1 MAPVTTPTSSSVGSK
16 GKTPATPKN
25 LDEEMKDAENS
36 DDELNFT
43 KKVYDTLQRRI
54 RKNDSDI
61 AQMQAMVNE
70 TIAKLEAKNEEA
82 GKLGQEVRTLRAA
95 ASIIST
101 PVDGREKLKLNSP
114 SAYDGTS
121 GQLKGFLIQIRTY
134 QTFHAANFGSETE
147 RVIHAATF
155 LKGKALAW
163 FEPFMEEFLQNNGDT
178 NACST
183 ETRDIFSSMTGFEHA
198 LQTLFQ
204 DPDEKRQ
211 AERDLANLRQ
221 NKSASHY
228 AAEFRRLA
236 ARLDITN
243 ESRIFMFYQGLKEE
257 VKDEIVKLDAP
268 TDFLQYVAL
277 AIRIDTR
284 LYERRKE
291 KSENRRPQANV
302 GKRYVP
308 QGPRQPNNYN
318 SNWRNNQQRNNGPST
333 AYGHHAGPMDVSVAH
348 KNKPT
353 TRRDPRSGVC
363 FNCEKPGHIARE
375 CRQPKRLQNRPL
387 PEDTKKANIA
397 KKEVPHEQL
406 SWTACYNDGCPTH
419 QDGKEQA
426 GWYPR
431 EPKNKTVAVS
441 RKSKH
446 GDVQIMEK
454 RNQQLITKLI
464 QARDTAQA
472 QLSSPNMPETLQAI
486 KARLQQRIQAQGDYQ
501 RQLALEEDLAGS
513 VQEEIGLTSRLTKI
527 VAVGKKQAK
536 PSFSQPRLGI
546 RERTPQEA
554 IEVLGERTSSDYTSD
569 SGESLD
575 EFLPPSKMERR
586 AAEQLLELRQTRSST
601 RSKSPNLKIKQEM
614 RQRLRNLDPYDRTKL
629 QEYEIDEGNDIDS
642 DEPLASQTYLDNS
655 RTQINQR
662 PNVDKTHNNQEIRFY
677 GTEDVDVNNR
687 PEVRIQEKPLFGD
700 DKLLELTHKRHYR
713 IFRADCIYD
722 ECKTHLRSK
731 EEYAFYPRRQG
742 REPIPRAY
750 QDSELNTWKVKE
762 YLTKWLCFQPS
773 PKHPMPC
780 VNHITKHCL
789 ENADQGKELQ
799 QEVEKLGT
807 PTAKGPQTATQHKK
821 SLCAATRE
829 DDRHLFLEAIIDGQP
844 TQVMIDS
851 GAQANFM
858 SPRLIN
864 QRQIAWRLKDEPYAL
879 QNVEGETVEY
889 DGGIIS
895 KETAQLSMVIH
906 GRQEQLVFDITKIG
920 QLDVILGVPWLR
932 KHDPDISW
940 KANQLR
946 WRDSATEARCMP
958 QPPGEHRRQRYV
970 AYVKRI
976 EPMKDE
982 RFESFINDQREEERL
997 SPIPAEYRSYKKLFA
1012 EELET
1017 GLPEHGPWDHEIP
1030 IKEGEHPKFHKLYG
1044 LNENQREELDKYIDE
1059 NLRKGYIRPST
1070 SPAGYP
1076 ILFVPKKNG
1085 KLRLCVDYRQ
1095 LNDIT
1100 IKNSY
1105 PLPLITELRDLLY
1118 GAKWFTALDLKGAYN
1133 LIRIKEGE
1141 EWKTCFRT
1149 RRGNYEYLV
1158 MPFGLTNAPASFQT
1172 MINHVLRE
1180 YLDVFVVVYLDDIL
1194 IFSPTLEI
1202 HKEHVH
1208 KVLQKL
1214 QEAKLLVEPEK
1225 SVFHSQRVDYL
1236 GFTIT
1241 PGEIRMDDKKIAA
1254 VKDWPRPQNV
1264 KDIQSFLGFVNF
1276 YRRFLKGYSGKINPL
1291 IKLTRKDTTFEWTN
1305 EQDKAFEDIKQQ
1317 VLSEPVLMI
1326 PDPRKPFELETDA
1339 SDYAIG
1345 GQLGQRDEEGRL
1357 HPCGFF
1363 SKKLSG
1369 PELNY
1374 QIHDKELMAIIEAF
1388 REWKPQL
1395 SGTKHEVKVYT
1406 DHKNLA
1412 HFTTSKA
1419 LNKRQIRWSEF
1430 LSEFNFRIIYVKG
1443 TENGRADALSR
1454 RPDHETPV
1462 PDETLVILKQDDK
1475 GDLVPAQK
1483 LIMIGTRVNT
1493 STTGRMTPEQIREIH
1508 SARAHGHQGV
1518 TKTFKRIRQHYDK
1531 RVTRA
1536 EVASAIKDCEMC
1548 KKSKN
1553 SPHKPYGQLQPLPI
1567 PPEAWHSISLDF
1579 IVKLPKSREP
1589 LTKTWYDSILVI
1601 VDRLTKYAYFIPYLE
1616 SSTAEDLAYTF
1627 LKYIISNHG
1636 LPKEI
1641 VSDRDKLFTSKFW
1654 KSLISQLGADH
1665 KLSTAFHPQTDGQ
1678 TERINQIL
1686 EQYLRC
1692 YVNYDQDNWVPLLP
1706 MAQFAYNSAIGES
1719 TLHSPFYLNY
1729 GFQPTAYG
1737 QPRQG
1742 PRALKAVAD
1751 YNKLRELQENISNDL
1766 EFVRARMKK
1775 YSDPSRMT
1783 GPSFEEGDSAYLI
1796 RRNIKT
1802 KRPSDKL
1809 DYKKLGPFEIT
1820 QKISDVNFK
1829 LKLPDTMKVHPV
1841 FHIAL
1846 LEPAPRGSH
1855 TEDCI
1860 IVETHEPEYEVE
1872 RIIDHRNENGHDEY
1886 LIKWKGYGHEDNS
1899 WEPVKNLQHSQQ
1911 ALQQYHKKDSRDLA
1925 PQNLTPHPENSSRT
1939 PRQHPRK
1946 RDPAQL

>member
-1 MAPVTTPTSSSVGSK
+1 MAPVTTPTPSSSASK
-16 GKTPATPKN
+16 GKTVTPPQPKS
-25 LDEEMKDAENS
+25 LDEEMKNAESSS
-36 DDELNFT
+36 DEDDNAELTRQLKRAN
-43 KKVYDTLQRRI
+43 K
-54 RKNDSDI
+54 DI
-61 AQMQAMVNE
+61 AKMQTMFNENAAAME
-70 TIAKLEAKNEEA
+70 ELQKHARRAIALEE
-82 GKLGQEVRTLRAA
+82 EVRTLRAA
-95 ASIIST
+95 ANIITT
-101 PVDGREKLKLNSP
+101 PMDGRDKLKLNSP
-114 SAYDGTS
+114 GTFDGTP

-134 QTFHAANFGSETE
+134 QEFHQSNFRNETE
-147 RVIHAATF
+147 RIIHASTF
-155 LKGKALAW
+155 LRGRALSW
-163 FEPFMEEFLQNNGDT
+163 FEPYMEDLLDNTTLEH
-178 NACST
+178 CKS
-183 ETRDIFSSMTGFEHA
+183 ETQDIFGSFQGFEHA
-198 LQTLFQ
+198 LKSLFQ

-211 AERDLANLRQ
+211 AERDLSNLRQ
-221 NKSASHY
+221 TKSATHY
-228 AAEFRRLA
+228 AAEFRRIC
-236 ARLDITN
+236 ARLDYTDDT
-243 ESRIFMFYQGLKEE
+243 RIFMFYQGLKEE
-257 VKDEIVKLDAP
+257 VKDELAKIDRP
-268 TDFLQYVAL
+268 DDFLQYVEK
-277 AIRIDTR
+277 AIQIDTR
-284 LYERRKE
+284 LYERRRE
-291 KSENRRPQANV
+291 KGENRRPQANTS
-302 GKRYVP
+302 KRYNP
-308 QGPRQPNNYN
+308 GPRQQNNYN
-318 SNWRNNQQRNNGPST
+318 SNWRNNQQRNSGPST

-353 TRRDPRSGVC
+353 TRRDPKSGVC
-363 FNCEKPGHIARE
+363 FNCEKPGHIARD

-397 KKEVPHEQL
+397 RKEVPHEQL
-406 SWTACYNDGCPTH
+406 SWTACYRDSCLTH

-472 QLSSPNMPETLQAI
+472 QLSNPNMPETLQAI

-513 VQEEIGLTSRLTKI
+513 VQEELN
-527 VAVGKKQAK
+527 
-536 PSFSQPRLGI
+536 I
-546 RERTPQEA
+546 RERTPQET
-554 IEVLGERTSSDYTSD
+554 IEVLGERTSSEYTSD

-586 AAEQLLELRQTRSST
+586 AAEQLLELRRTRSST

-642 DEPLASQTYLDNS
+642 DEPLASQTYLDTS

-687 PEVRIQEKPLFGD
+687 PEVQIQEKPLFGD

-713 IFRADCIYD
+713 IFWADCIYD

-750 QDSELNTWKVKE
+750 QDSELNTWEVKE

-780 VNHITKHCL
+780 VNHITKHWSDCMFDKCKYHY
-789 ENADQGKELQ
+789 EGKARTWRTQ
-799 QEVEKLGT
+799 IKEKNT
-807 PTAKGPQTATQHKK
+807 SQK
-821 SLCAATRE
+821 E

-889 DGGIIS
+889 DGGTIS

-1044 LNENQREELDKYIDE
+1044 LNENQREELDKYINK

-1809 DYKKLGPFEIT
+1809 DYKKLGPFEII

-1899 WEPVKNLQHSQQ
+1899 WEPVRNLQHSPQL
-1911 ALQQYHKKDSRDLA
+1911 LQEYHNSQTYPPPTA
-1925 PQNLTPHPENSSRT
+1925 PNLRNHRQSQTRT
-1939 PRQHPRK
+1939 SPRR
-1946 RDPAQL
+1946 

>member
-1 MAPVTTPTSSSVGSK
+1 MAPVTTPTPSSSASK
-16 GKTPATPKN
+16 GKAVTPPQPKS
-25 LDEEMKDAENS
+25 LDEEMKNAESSS
-36 DDELNFT
+36 DEDDNAELTRQLKRAN
-43 KKVYDTLQRRI
+43 K
-54 RKNDSDI
+54 DI
-61 AQMQAMVNE
+61 AKMQTMFNENAAAME
-70 TIAKLEAKNEEA
+70 ELQKHARRAIALEE
-82 GKLGQEVRTLRAA
+82 EVRTLRAA
-95 ASIIST
+95 ANIITT
-101 PVDGREKLKLNSP
+101 PMDGRDKLKLNSP
-114 SAYDGTS
+114 GTFDGTP

-134 QTFHAANFGSETE
+134 QEFHQSNFRNETE
-147 RVIHAATF
+147 RIIHASTF
-155 LKGKALAW
+155 LRGRALSW
-163 FEPFMEEFLQNNGDT
+163 FEPYMEDLLDNTTLEHCKN
-178 NACST
+178 
-183 ETRDIFSSMTGFEHA
+183 ETQDIFGSFQGFEHA
-198 LQTLFQ
+198 LKSLFQ

-211 AERDLANLRQ
+211 AERDLSNLRQ
-221 NKSASHY
+221 TKSATHY
-228 AAEFRRLA
+228 AAEFRRIC
-236 ARLDITN
+236 ARLDYTDDT
-243 ESRIFMFYQGLKEE
+243 RIFMFYQGLKEE
-257 VKDEIVKLDAP
+257 VKDELAKIDRP
-268 TDFLQYVAL
+268 DDFLQYVEK
-277 AIRIDTR
+277 AIQIDTR
-284 LYERRKE
+284 LYERRRE
-291 KSENRRPQANV
+291 KGENRRPQANTS
-302 GKRYVP
+302 KRYNP
-308 QGPRQPNNYN
+308 GPRQQNNYN
-318 SNWRNNQQRNNGPST
+318 SNWRNNQQRNSGPST

-353 TRRDPRSGVC
+353 TRRDPKSGVC
-363 FNCEKPGHIARE
+363 FNCEKPGHIARD

-397 KKEVPHEQL
+397 RKEVPHEQL
-406 SWTACYNDGCPTH
+406 SWTACYSDSCLTH

-486 KARLQQRIQAQGDYQ
+486 KARLQQRIQAQGNYQ

-513 VQEEIGLTSRLTKI
+513 VQEELN
-527 VAVGKKQAK
+527 
-536 PSFSQPRLGI
+536 I
-546 RERTPQEA
+546 RERTPQET
-554 IEVLGERTSSDYTSD
+554 IEVLGERTSSEYTSD

-586 AAEQLLELRQTRSST
+586 AAEQLLELRRTRSST

-642 DEPLASQTYLDNS
+642 DEPLASQTYLDTN

-687 PEVRIQEKPLFGD
+687 PEVQVQEKPLFGD
-700 DKLLELTHKRHYR
+700 DKLLELAHKRHYR
-713 IFRADCIYD
+713 IFWADCIYD

-731 EEYAFYPRRQG
+731 EEYAFFPRRQG

-750 QDSELNTWKVKE
+750 QDSELNTWEVKE

-780 VNHITKHCL
+780 VNHITKHW
-789 ENADQGKELQ
+789 
-799 QEVEKLGT
+799 
-807 PTAKGPQTATQHKK
+807 
-821 SLCAATRE
+821 E

-889 DGGIIS
+889 DGGTIS

-906 GRQEQLVFDITKIG
+906 GRQEQLIFDITKIG

-1276 YRRFLKGYSGKINPL
+1276 YRRFLKGYSDKINPL
-1291 IKLTRKDTTFEWTN
+1291 IKLTRKNTTFEWTD

-1531 RVTRA
+1531 KVTRA

-1616 SSTAEDLAYTF
+1616 SSTAEGLAYTF

-1737 QPRQG
+1737 EPRQG

-1751 YNKLRELQENISNDL
+1751 YNKLRELQENIAKDL

-1809 DYKKLGPFEIT
+1809 DYKKLGPFEII

-1829 LKLPDTMKVHPV
+1829 LKLPDTMKIHPV

-1911 ALQQYHKKDSRDLA
+1911 ALQQYHEKDSRDLA

-1939 PRQHPRK
+1939 PRRHPRR

>member
-1 MAPVTTPTSSSVGSK
+1 MAPVTTPTPSSSASK
-16 GKTPATPKN
+16 GKTVTPPQPKS
-25 LDEEMKDAENS
+25 LDEEMKNAESSS
-36 DDELNFT
+36 DEDDNAELTRQLKRAN
-43 KKVYDTLQRRI
+43 K
-54 RKNDSDI
+54 DI
-61 AQMQAMVNE
+61 AKMQTMFNENAAAME
-70 TIAKLEAKNEEA
+70 ELQKHARRAIALEE
-82 GKLGQEVRTLRAA
+82 EVRTLRAA
-95 ASIIST
+95 ANIITT
-101 PVDGREKLKLNSP
+101 PMDGRDKLKLNSP
-114 SAYDGTS
+114 GTFDGTP

-134 QTFHAANFGSETE
+134 QEFHQSNFRNETE
-147 RVIHAATF
+147 RIIHASTF
-155 LKGKALAW
+155 LRGRALSW
-163 FEPFMEEFLQNNGDT
+163 FEPYMEDLLDNTTLEH
-178 NACST
+178 CKS
-183 ETRDIFSSMTGFEHA
+183 ETQDIFGSFQGFEHA
-198 LQTLFQ
+198 LKSLFQ

-211 AERDLANLRQ
+211 AERDLSNLRQ
-221 NKSASHY
+221 TKSATHY
-228 AAEFRRLA
+228 AAEFRRIC
-236 ARLDITN
+236 ARLDYTDDT
-243 ESRIFMFYQGLKEE
+243 RIFMFYQGLKEE
-257 VKDEIVKLDAP
+257 VKDELAKIDRP
-268 TDFLQYVAL
+268 DDFLQYVEK
-277 AIRIDTR
+277 AIQIDTR
-284 LYERRKE
+284 LYERRRE
-291 KSENRRPQANV
+291 KGENRRPQANTS
-302 GKRYVP
+302 KRYNP
-308 QGPRQPNNYN
+308 GPRQQNNYN
-318 SNWRNNQQRNNGPST
+318 SNWRNNQQRNSGPST

-353 TRRDPRSGVC
+353 TRRNPKSGVC
-363 FNCEKPGHIARE
+363 FNCEKPGHIARD

-397 KKEVPHEQL
+397 RKEVPHEQL
-406 SWTACYNDGCPTH
+406 SWTACYRDSCLTH

-472 QLSSPNMPETLQAI
+472 QLSNPNMPETLQAI

-513 VQEEIGLTSRLTKI
+513 VQEELN
-527 VAVGKKQAK
+527 
-536 PSFSQPRLGI
+536 I
-546 RERTPQEA
+546 RERTPQET
-554 IEVLGERTSSDYTSD
+554 IEVLGERTSSEYTSD

-586 AAEQLLELRQTRSST
+586 AAEQLLELRRTRSST

-642 DEPLASQTYLDNS
+642 DEPLASQTYLDTS

-687 PEVRIQEKPLFGD
+687 PEVQIQEKPLFGD
-700 DKLLELTHKRHYR
+700 DKLLELTHKQHYR
-713 IFRADCIYD
+713 IFWADCIYD

-750 QDSELNTWKVKE
+750 QDSELNTWEVKE

-780 VNHITKHCL
+780 VNHITKHWSDCMFDKCKYHY
-789 ENADQGKELQ
+789 EGKARTWRTQ
-799 QEVEKLGT
+799 IKEKNT
-807 PTAKGPQTATQHKK
+807 SQK
-821 SLCAATRE
+821 E

-889 DGGIIS
+889 DGGTIS

-997 SPIPAEYRSYKKLFA
+997 SLIPAEYRSYKKLFA

-1076 ILFVPKKNG
+1076 ILFVPKKNS

-1345 GQLGQRDEEGRL
+1345 GQLGQRDKEGRL

-1809 DYKKLGPFEIT
+1809 DYKKLGPFEII

-1860 IVETHEPEYEVE
+1860 IVETHKPEYEVE

-1899 WEPVKNLQHSQQ
+1899 WEPVRNLQHSPQL
-1911 ALQQYHKKDSRDLA
+1911 LQEYHNSQTYPPPTA
-1925 PQNLTPHPENSSRT
+1925 PNLRNHRQSQTRT
-1939 PRQHPRK
+1939 SPRR
-1946 RDPAQL
+1946 